1 MIIDHICFAVR
12 DTDEAV
18 SYWKNVF
25 GYERMT
31 ETIVNTSQK
40 VKVTFLKKSG
50 SITVKIIEPTEDNK
64 SLQNFVSRDGG
75 FHHLCFRC
83 EEMDKKISELR
94 DKGLRLLVPP
104 EPGEAFNNNDIAF
117 LMGRFNMNIELIDTD
132 EKAGVIKE

>member
-1 MIIDHICFAVR
+1 
-12 DTDEAV
+12 
-18 SYWKNVF
+18 
-25 GYERMT
+25 MT